1 MLVSSIQIGWQSASC
16 YGPGNAALAAHEC
29 AAASIT
35 PAKLSATPRVQESA
49 ATNFNHAQDRSSV
62 RPFWQYLED
71 SNNRDRLER
80 AAILSVSTKPENANP
95 HKAARWKATAQTPL
109 PTPQLQPNAK
119 AQAAYS
125 TPTPRQTPARLIDV
139 VA

>member
-1 MLVSSIQIGWQSASC
+1 MFAASIQNGWQSASC

-29 AAASIT
+29 AAACAEQPRLI
-35 PAKLSATPRVQESA
+35 ATACVQEPLES
-49 ATNFNHAQDRSSV
+49 NLNHSQDRSPV

-80 AAILSVSTKPENANP
+80 AAILAASTKPESANP
-95 HKAARWKATAQTPL
+95 HKAARSNVAAPTPL
-109 PTPQLQPNAK
+109 PSPQLQPNAK
-119 AQAAYS
+119 AQAAYT